1 MATKTTKLDAVNII
15 LSNIGQSP
23 VTALDTGNPLVET
36 AELVLDEINRTVQA
50 EGWVFNTEY
59 CYPLSPDSNKNVLI
73 PANVLSMDFS
83 PYSDKKVVQRQGKLY
98 DRTNHT
104 FLFNDNVELD
114 IVWLE
119 EFEDLPE
126 AFISYITIRAAN
138 VFAGR
143 AVGST
148 EAVRFGQ
155 AEELQARSSALEY
168 DTQQGD
174 YSMLSDD
181 NNLQTYRAF
190 RPVHALYRF

>member
-1 MATKTTKLDAVNII
+1 MASKTTKLDAVNII

-23 VTALDTGNPLVET
+23 VTTLDEGNPLVET
-36 AELVLDEINRTVQA
+36 AELVLDEITRTVQA

-59 CYPLSPDSNKNVLI
+59 CYPLIPDINKEILI
-73 PANVLSMDFS
+73 PENMLSMDFS
-83 PYSDKKVVQRQGKLY
+83 PYSDKNVVQRQGKLY
-98 DRTNHT
+98 NRTDHT
-104 FLFNDNVELD
+104 YLFEDPVELD

-126 AFISYITIRAAN
+126 AFVSYITIRAAN

-155 AEELQARSSALEY
+155 AEELQARSAAMEY

-174 YSMLSDD
+174 YSMFSDE
-181 NNLQTYRAF
+181 NNLTRYRSF
-190 RPVHALYRF
+190 RPVQALYRF

>member
-1 MATKTTKLDAVNII
+1 MARKSTKLDSVNII
-15 LSNIGQSP
+15 LSNIGQAP
-23 VTALDTGNPLVET
+23 VTALDTGNPLTET
-36 AELVLDEINRTVQA
+36 AELVLNEISRTVQA

-59 CYPLSPDSNKNVLI
+59 CYPLIPDVNKNVLI
-73 PANVLSMDFS
+73 PENVLSMDFG
-83 PYSDKKVVQRQGKLY
+83 PYADKNVVQRQGKLY

-104 FLFNDNVELD
+104 YEFDESLELD

-126 AFISYITIRAAN
+126 AFIAYITIRAAN

-143 AVGST
+143 TVGSS

-155 AEELQARSSALEY
+155 AEEFQARASAMEY

-174 YSMLSDD
+174 YSMFSDS
-181 NNLQTYRAF
+181 NNLQTYRAY
-190 RPVHALYRF
+190 RPVQALYRF

>member
-1 MATKTTKLDAVNII
+1 MTTKTTKLDSVNII
-15 LSNIGQSP
+15 LSNIGQAP
-23 VTALDTGNPLVET
+23 VTALDTGNPLTET
-36 AELVLDEINRTVQA
+36 AELVLNEISRTVQA

-59 CYPLSPDSNKNVLI
+59 CYPLIPDVNENVLI
-73 PANVLSMDFS
+73 PDNILSMDFS
-83 PYSDKKVVQRQGKLY
+83 PYSDKNVVQRQGKLY

-104 FLFNDNVELD
+104 YLFDESLELD

-143 AVGST
+143 TVGSS

-155 AEELQARSSALEY
+155 AEEFQARASAMEY

-174 YSMLSDD
+174 YSMFSDS

-190 RPVHALYRF
+190 RPVQALYRF